1 MRTTA
6 RRFACALLLLA
17 SLLLLLPGTAQ
28 AQTIVWTREFG
39 TTRYDIAFDAAAD
52 STGVYV
58 VGETDGNLGDQ
69 QQHGGG
75 DAFIRRYSGGG
86 AVRWTRSF
94 ANTQNDTANAVAI
107 EGTDVVMGGGTGSV
121 AVLAEYDSSGT
132 LLWSDEFGS
141 PNGLDSILSIAAD
154 STGIYVAAD
163 VSQRLSGLTYHGGSD
178 VVLRRYDLSGNVVW

>member
-86 AVRWTRSF
+86 ASAGRGRSRTRRTTPRTRWRSRGP
-94 ANTQNDTANAVAI
+94 T
-107 EGTDVVMGGGTGSV
+107 S
-121 AVLAEYDSSGT
+121 
-132 LLWSDEFGS
+132 
-141 PNGLDSILSIAAD
+141 
-154 STGIYVAAD
+154 
-163 VSQRLSGLTYHGGSD
+163 
-178 VVLRRYDLSGNVVW
+178 